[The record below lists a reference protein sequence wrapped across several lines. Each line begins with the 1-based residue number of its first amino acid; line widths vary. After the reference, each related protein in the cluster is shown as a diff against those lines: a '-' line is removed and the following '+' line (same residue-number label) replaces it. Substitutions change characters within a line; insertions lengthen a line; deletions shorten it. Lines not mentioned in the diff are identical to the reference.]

1 MFLTLVISLPFI
13 IIGIFNYEK
22 YLNEYKPVKKL
33 GKGGFGEVYLGRH
46 FLTGEEY
53 AIKKIQ
59 FKNKLPADKIEEL
72 LREE

>member
-1 MFLTLVISLPFI
+1 
-13 IIGIFNYEK
+13 
-22 YLNEYKPVKKL
+22 VKKQ

-53 AIKKIQ
+53 AIKKIK
-59 FKNKLPADKIEEL
+59 FHNKVPADKNEEI

>member
-1 MFLTLVISLPFI
+1 VR
-13 IIGIFNYEK
+13 
-22 YLNEYKPVKKL
+22 KL

-46 FLTGEEY
+46 FLTAEEY

-59 FKNKLPADKIEEL
+59 FKNKLPADKIEEI